1 MIKIKVEDIKKGM
14 ILGAPVVNDNRTT
27 ILLNEGTELTE
38 RHINLLDNLG
48 VAYIKIL
55 EDHEQSPLNELEKSM
70 QEELLVA
77 KAKALKA
84 GEKFDDIEYKEI
96 LTDKYH
102 KEVKNVLEGVIK
114 SNEKIQVL
122 TGEGNAPFD
131 VRNAIF
137 VEESREVFDK
147 IKDGSKIELESV
159 KENLEAAFPDMV
171 RNNDVLMR
179 LKQLQETDD
188 YTFQHSIRVS
198 MLAAMIGKWL
208 KYSENEMKELAL
220 AGLLFDIGKLKV
232 PDFVINREKKI
243 TSNEFNLIKKHPQFG
258 YQILLKTEGVTNNVK
273 YCALQHHERMDGSGY
288 PLRVKER
295 QIHEFAK
302 IIMICDIYDAMIS
315 DRPYRRKYSAFD
327 AAEYIEWNSGVTL
340 DPGICY
346 IFLTNL
352 AEYYTGKKVVLN
364 TGKTGTIIYVDMEYP
379 TRPVIKLDDGQIL
392 ELTKNKHIR
401 VLDMA

>member
-14 ILGAPVVNDNRTT
+14 ILGAPVLNDTKTT
-27 ILLNEGTELTE
+27 VLLNEGTELTE
-38 RHINLLDNLG
+38 RHINLLENLG
-48 VAYIKIL
+48 IHYIKVL
-55 EDHEQSPLNELEKSM
+55 EESEQSPLNDLEKSL

-84 GEKFDDIEYKEI
+84 GENFDEIQYKEKLTSEYNEQVKI
-96 LTDKYH
+96 LLD
-102 KEVKNVLEGVIK
+102 GVIK
-114 SNEKIQVL
+114 SNEKIQIL
-122 TGEGNAPFD
+122 TGEGNIPFD
-131 VRNAIF
+131 IKNAIF
-137 VEESREVFDK
+137 VDESKEIFGK
-147 IKDGSKIELESV
+147 IKDGDKIELDNI
-159 KENLEAAFPDMV
+159 KEHLETAFPDMI
-171 RNNDVLMR
+171 RNNDILMR

-198 MLAAMIGKWL
+198 LLASMIGKWL

-232 PDFVINREKKI
+232 PDFVMNRERKI
-243 TSNEFNLIKKHPQFG
+243 TSNEYNLIKKHPQFG

-302 IIMICDIYDAMIS
+302 IIMVCDIYDAMIS
-315 DRPYRRKYSAFD
+315 DRPYRRRYSAFD

-340 DPGICY
+340 DARICY

-352 AEYYTGKKVVLN
+352 AEYYTGKRVLLN
-364 TGKTGTIIYVDMEYP
+364 TGKMGTIIYVDMEYP
-379 TRPVIKLDDGQIL
+379 TRPIIKLDDGQIV

>member
-1 MIKIKVEDIKKGM
+1 MEDIKKGM
-14 ILGAPVVNDNRTT
+14 ILGAPVLNDTKTT
-27 ILLNEGTELTE
+27 VLLNEGTELTE
-38 RHINLLDNLG
+38 RHINLLENLG
-48 VAYIKIL
+48 IHYIKVL
-55 EDHEQSPLNELEKSM
+55 EESEQSPLNDLEKSL

-84 GEKFDDIEYKEI
+84 GENFDEIQYKEK
-96 LTDKYH
+96 LTSEYN
-102 KEVKNVLEGVIK
+102 EQVKSLLDGVIK

-122 TGEGNAPFD
+122 TGEGNIPFD
-131 VRNAIF
+131 IKNAIF
-137 VEESREVFDK
+137 VDESKEIFGK
-147 IKDGSKIELESV
+147 IKDGDKIELDNI
-159 KENLEAAFPDMV
+159 KEHLETAFPDMI
-171 RNNDVLMR
+171 RNNDILMR

-198 MLAAMIGKWL
+198 LLASMIGKWL

-232 PDFVINREKKI
+232 PDFVMNRERKI
-243 TSNEFNLIKKHPQFG
+243 TSNEYNLIKKHPQFG

-302 IIMICDIYDAMIS
+302 IIMVCDIYDAMIS
-315 DRPYRRKYSAFD
+315 DRPYRRRYSAFD

-340 DPGICY
+340 DARICY

-352 AEYYTGKKVVLN
+352 AEYYTGKRVLLN
-364 TGKTGTIIYVDMEYP
+364 TGKMGTIIYVDMEYP
-379 TRPVIKLDDGQIL
+379 TRPIIKLDDGQIV

>member
-1 MIKIKVEDIKKGM
+1 MEDIKKGM
-14 ILGAPVVNDNRTT
+14 ILGAPVLNDTKTT
-27 ILLNEGTELTE
+27 VLLNEGTELTE
-38 RHINLLDNLG
+38 RHINLLENLG
-48 VAYIKIL
+48 IHYIKVL
-55 EDHEQSPLNELEKSM
+55 EESEQSPLNDLEKSL

-84 GEKFDDIEYKEI
+84 GENFDEIQYKEKLTSEYNEQVKI
-96 LTDKYH
+96 LLD
-102 KEVKNVLEGVIK
+102 GVIK
-114 SNEKIQVL
+114 SNEKIQIL
-122 TGEGNAPFD
+122 TGEGNIPFD
-131 VRNAIF
+131 IKNAIF
-137 VEESREVFDK
+137 VDESKEIFGK
-147 IKDGSKIELESV
+147 IKDGDKIELDNI
-159 KENLEAAFPDMV
+159 KEHLETAFPDMI
-171 RNNDVLMR
+171 RNNDILMR

-198 MLAAMIGKWL
+198 LLASMIGKWL

-232 PDFVINREKKI
+232 PDFVMNRERKI
-243 TSNEFNLIKKHPQFG
+243 TSNEYNLIKKHPQFG

-302 IIMICDIYDAMIS
+302 IIMVCDIYDAMIS
-315 DRPYRRKYSAFD
+315 DRPYRRRYSAFD

-340 DPGICY
+340 DARICY

-352 AEYYTGKKVVLN
+352 AEYYTGKRVLLN
-364 TGKTGTIIYVDMEYP
+364 TGKMGTIIYVDMEYP
-379 TRPVIKLDDGQIL
+379 TRPIIKLDDGQIV